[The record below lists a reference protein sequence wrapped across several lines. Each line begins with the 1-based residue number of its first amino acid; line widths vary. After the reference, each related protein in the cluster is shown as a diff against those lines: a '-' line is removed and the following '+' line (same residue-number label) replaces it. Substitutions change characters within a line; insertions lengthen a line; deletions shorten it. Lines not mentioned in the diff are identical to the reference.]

1 MAQSIAGR
9 RRKLG
14 VHVSLSIEMLERLDA
29 EAARVGV
36 SRSELL
42 RRMIE
47 EWDEQLEA
55 ERYAWEQAEADLQEE
70 MVPWE
75 QAKVELGL

>member
-1 MAQSIAGR
+1 MAQAIAAR

-14 VHVSLSIEMLERLDA
+14 VHVSLDIETLERLDA
-29 EAARVGV
+29 EASRVGV

-47 EWDEQLEA
+47 EGDEQLEA
-55 ERYAWEQAEADLQEE
+55 EKYVREQAEADLQEE
-70 MVPWE
+70 MIPWE
-75 QAKVELGL
+75 QARAELGL